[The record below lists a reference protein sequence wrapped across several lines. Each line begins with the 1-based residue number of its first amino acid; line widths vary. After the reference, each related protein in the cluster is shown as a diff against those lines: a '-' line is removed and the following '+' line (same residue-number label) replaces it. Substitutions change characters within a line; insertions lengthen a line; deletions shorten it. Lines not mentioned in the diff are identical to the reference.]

1 MFLMPILVGW
11 IMFDPVF
18 LAQTLVSGIGIGCV
32 FGLIGIGYCVI
43 YNASGIV
50 NFAQGA
56 FVMLGGMVTH
66 VLLTRAGLPLF
77 VSALIA
83 IALVAGLGVLVER
96 FVVRPLWHRNATPF
110 VMILATLAVQIV
122 LERATLLVA
131 GDQPKTLPNFIDL
144 PPLMLGKVAVSYQLM
159 VIAVTSM
166 MLVGLLALFFA
177 RTRVGRAMRACSIN
191 RDAAALQG
199 IPVSRMLAYA
209 FALSAGLGAIA
220 GVLITPTQFT
230 AFNIGVSFAIS
241 GFIAAIVGGVGNPG
255 GAFVGG
261 ILLGVAQA
269 LAIVTLGS
277 GFKNIAALSILLVF
291 ITIRPTGL
299 FGKAGNDK

>member
-1 MFLMPILVGW
+1 MLDATF
-11 IMFDPVF
+11 IM
-18 LAQTLVSGIGIGCV
+18 QTIVSGIGIGCV

-56 FVMLGGMVTH
+56 FVMLGGMLTH
-66 VLLTRAGLPLF
+66 ALFTRAGVPLV

-83 IALVAGLGVLVER
+83 TALVAVLGVLVER

-122 LERATLLVA
+122 VERATLLTA
-131 GDQPKTLPNFIDL
+131 GDQPKTLPNFVDL
-144 PPLMLGKVAVSYQLM
+144 PPLMLGKVAISYQQM
-159 VIAVTSM
+159 TIAFSSIL
-166 MLVGLLALFFA
+166 LVVLLGLFFS

-191 RDAAALQG
+191 RESAALQG

-209 FALSAGLGAIA
+209 FALSAGLGAFA

-230 AFNIGVSFAIS
+230 AFNVGVPFAIS
-241 GFIAAIVGGVGNPG
+241 GFIAAIIGGFGNPG
-255 GAFVGG
+255 GAFIGG
-261 ILLGVAQA
+261 ILLGLAQSI
-269 LAIVTLGS
+269 AIITLGS

-291 ITIRPTGL
+291 ITIRPMGL
-299 FGKAGNDK
+299 FGKK

>member
-1 MFLMPILVGW
+1 ML
-11 IMFDPVF
+11 DPVF
-18 LAQTLVSGIGIGCV
+18 IAQTIVSGIGIGCV

-56 FVMLGGMVTH
+56 FVMLSGMITH
-66 VLLTRAGLPLF
+66 ALLTRAGLPLL
-77 VSALIA
+77 AAAIIA

-96 FVVRPLWHRNATPF
+96 LVVRPLWRRNATPF

-122 LERATLLVA
+122 LERATLLLA
-131 GDQPKTLPNFIDL
+131 GDQPRTLPNFIDL
-144 PPLMLGKVAVSYQLM
+144 PPLMIAKVAISYQLM
-159 VIAVTSM
+159 VIAATSLL
-166 MLVGLLALFFA
+166 LVGLLAVFFA

-191 RDAAALQG
+191 REAAALQG

-241 GFIAAIVGGVGNPG
+241 GFIAAIVGGFGNPG
-255 GAFVGG
+255 GAFIGG
-261 ILLGVAQA
+261 IVLGLAQA
-269 LAIVTLGS
+269 IAIVTLGS

-291 ITIRPTGL
+291 ISIRPMGL
-299 FGKAGNDK
+299 FGKTGFAK

>member
-1 MFLMPILVGW
+1 MCWMPTWGGSTML
-11 IMFDPVF
+11 DPVF

-56 FVMLGGMVTH
+56 FVMLGGMLTH
-66 VLLTRAGLPLF
+66 ALLTRAGLPLF
-77 VSALIA
+77 VAAIIS

-144 PPLMLGKVAVSYQLM
+144 PPLMLGKVAISYQLM

-166 MLVGLLALFFA
+166 VLVGLLALFFA

-241 GFIAAIVGGVGNPG
+241 GFIAAIVGGFGNPG

-269 LAIVTLGS
+269 IAIVTLGS

-299 FGKAGNDK
+299 FGKPSNAT